1 MTRRGCVVVVYI
13 YAACWLLVCRLPG
26 TCWLPA
32 GWYFF
37 CFCRTLLCASFM
49 CAFHVIENPQNH
61 LLSAFVLY
69 MRKYRGG
76 IKRLLRVKRDS
87 RCSNN

>member
-26 TCWLPA
+26 TWLPA
-32 GWYFF
+32 GTFF
-37 CFCRTLLCASFM
+37 AFALLCASFM
-49 CAFHVIENPQNH
+49 CAFHVIENPQNQ

-76 IKRLLRVKRDS
+76 IKRLLRGIHHL
-87 RCSNN
+87 